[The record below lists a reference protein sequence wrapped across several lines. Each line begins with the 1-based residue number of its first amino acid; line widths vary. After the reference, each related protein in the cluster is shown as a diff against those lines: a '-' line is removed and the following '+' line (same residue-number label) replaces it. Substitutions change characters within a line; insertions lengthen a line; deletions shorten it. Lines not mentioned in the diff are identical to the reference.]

1 MIGHSRFMD
10 AYTSNLL
17 GALSLALTDR
27 VAAALEATLGVGGN
41 AGAALLSTGTR
52 PGESIDQLSRV
63 LGLTHS
69 ATVRMVDRLEQ
80 QGWVRRDRGGGGHDG
95 RTAALTLTATGRS
108 AFRRL
113 LKARKTALNQ
123 VTDVLGDRGNE
134 TLRKLLTKMLVS
146 LPDDRAEARHIC
158 RMCEHGVCVGVRC
171 PVGSAV

>member
-1 MIGHSRFMD
+1 MIGHSRFRG
-10 AYTSNLL
+10 AYANNLL

-41 AGAALLSTGTR
+41 AGAALLSIGTR

-80 QGWVRRDRGGGGHDG
+80 SGWVRRDRGVRDG

-113 LKARKTALNQ
+113 LKARNTALNQ
-123 VTDVLGDRGNE
+123 VIGVLGDRE
-134 TLRKLLTKMLVS
+134 KKTLRKLLTKMLAS

-158 RMCEHGVCVGVRC
+158 RMCEHGMCVGVRC

>member
-1 MIGHSRFMD
+1 MIGHSRFRG
-10 AYTSNLL
+10 AYANNLL

-27 VAAALEATLGVGGN
+27 VAAALEATLGIGGN
-41 AGAALLSTGTR
+41 AGAALLSIGTR

-80 QGWVRRDRGGGGHDG
+80 PGWVRRDRWVRDG

-113 LKARKTALNQ
+113 LKARSTALNQ
-123 VTDVLGDRGNE
+123 VTGVLGDREKE
-134 TLRKLLTKMLVS
+134 TLRKLLTKMLAS
-146 LPDDRAEARHIC
+146 LPDDRAEARHMC
-158 RMCEHGVCVGVRC
+158 RMCEHGMCVGVRC

>member
-1 MIGHSRFMD
+1 MASSPTWR
-10 AYTSNLL
+10 ANC
-17 GALSLALTDR
+17 DR
-27 VAAALEATLGVGGN
+27 SPGN
-41 AGAALLSTGTR
+41 AGAALLSIGTR

-69 ATVRMVDRLEQ
+69 ATVRIVDRLEQ
-80 QGWVRRDRGGGGHDG
+80 PGWVRRDRGARDG

-123 VTDVLGDRGNE
+123 VTGVLGDREKE
-134 TLRKLLTKMLVS
+134 TLRKLLTKMLAS
-146 LPDDRAEARHIC
+146 LPDDRAEARHLC
-158 RMCEHGVCVGVRC
+158 RMCEHGVCVGARC

>member
-1 MIGHSRFMD
+1 MD
-10 AYTSNLL
+10 AYANNLL

-27 VAAALEATLGVGGN
+27 VEAALEATLGVGGN
-41 AGAALLSTGTR
+41 AGAALLSIGTR

-80 QGWVRRDRGGGGHDG
+80 PGWVRRDRWVRDG

-113 LKARKTALNQ
+113 LKARSTALNQ
-123 VTDVLGDRGNE
+123 VTGVLGDREKE
-134 TLRKLLTKMLVS
+134 TLRKLLTKMLAS

-158 RMCEHGVCVGVRC
+158 RMCEHGMCVGVRC

>member
-1 MIGHSRFMD
+1 MT
-10 AYTSNLL
+10 AYANNLL

-27 VAAALEATLGVGGN
+27 VAAALEATLGAGGN
-41 AGAALLSTGTR
+41 AGAALLSIGTR

-80 QGWVRRDRGGGGHDG
+80 RGWVRRDRGGRGGGRDG

-123 VTDVLGDRGNE
+123 VTGVLGDRENE
-134 TLRKLLTKMLVS
+134 TLQKLLTKMLAS
-146 LPDDRAEARHIC
+146 LPDDGAEARHLC
-158 RMCEHGVCVGVRC
+158 RMCEHGVCVGARC

>member
-1 MIGHSRFMD
+1 MIGHSRFRC
-10 AYTSNLL
+10 AYANNLF
-17 GALSLALTDR
+17 GALALALTDR
-27 VAAALEATLGVGGN
+27 VAAALEATLGIGGN
-41 AGAALLSTGTR
+41 AGAALLSIGTR

-80 QGWVRRDRGGGGHDG
+80 PGWVRRDRWVRDG

-113 LKARKTALNQ
+113 LKARNTALNQ
-123 VTDVLGDRGNE
+123 VTGVLGDRERE
-134 TLRKLLTKMLVS
+134 TLRKLLTKMLAS

-158 RMCEHGVCVGVRC
+158 RMCEHGMCVGVRC

>member
-1 MIGHSRFMD
+1 MT
-10 AYTSNLL
+10 AYANNLL

-27 VAAALEATLGVGGN
+27 VAAALEATLGAGGN
-41 AGAALLSTGTR
+41 AGAALLSIGTR

-80 QGWVRRDRGGGGHDG
+80 RGWVQRDRGGHDG
-95 RTAALTLTATGRS
+95 RTATLTLTATGRS

-123 VTDVLGDRGNE
+123 VTGVLGDRENE
-134 TLRKLLTKMLVS
+134 TLRKLLTKMLAS
-146 LPDDRAEARHIC
+146 LPDNGAEARHLC
-158 RMCEHGVCVGVRC
+158 RMCEHGVCVGARC